1 MYKVNKRIL
10 AIILML
16 TILAT
21 SISTGAS
28 ITAQASIT
36 KKELSKMYLNTSVKY
51 LHVKGET
58 KNNYTF
64 KVKKGAKHTWYVKTD
79 KGNPDSVVVNKKT
92 GLVTAM

>member
-21 SISTGAS
+21 SISMGAS

-79 KGNPDSVVVNKKT
+79 RKSTRLNSSH
-92 GLVTAM
+92 L